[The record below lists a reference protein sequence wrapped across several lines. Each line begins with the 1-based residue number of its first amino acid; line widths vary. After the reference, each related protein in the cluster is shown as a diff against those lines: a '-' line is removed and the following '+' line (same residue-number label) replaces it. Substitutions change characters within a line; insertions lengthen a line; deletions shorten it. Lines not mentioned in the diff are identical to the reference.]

1 MTTRWTPIK
10 TAVALAVYGASFAA
24 GMAHAAQSAQSAPAA
39 PAAAQQAA
47 PAAPAAPQAA
57 PASAPQAAAAPKAA
71 LRPGDDFF
79 SWANGDW
86 LTKTEI
92 PADRSGW
99 GAMASL
105 AEDTNQRI
113 VKLIEAA
120 AADKK
125 AGGEARKVAD
135 FYTTYMNEG
144 QIESR
149 GTAPLK
155 PLLAKIDAIKDKAG
169 LTRALG
175 ETLRADV
182 DPLNNTNF
190 QTENIFG
197 LWVSP
202 GLHDPA
208 YNMPYLLQGGIGM
221 PDRAYYLDNS
231 PRMAELRTKYQ
242 QYIATMLK
250 GAGFPDAEA
259 RAAKVFALEVDI
271 ANTHGTRADSA
282 DVLKA
287 DNLWTVK
294 DFETKAPGMDW
305 KAFFKAA
312 RLGDQGKFIVW
323 HPSAVVGEAAL
334 VNKIDLATWKDYLAF
349 HRINGMASVLP
360 KAFADQKFD
369 FYGKALSG
377 TPQQSARWKRALGA
391 TNGALDEAVG
401 KIYVAKYFPAENKA
415 RLQQMVANI
424 VDAFGKRI
432 DKLDWM
438 APATRAQA
446 KEKLKVLYVGVG
458 YPDKWKS
465 YAGLKVVPGDAFG
478 NALRAEEFY
487 TAQQIAKLHQKPDR
501 TEWSMPPQLVNA
513 VNLPLQNALNFPAA
527 ILQPPFFDPKAS
539 DAANYGSIGAIIG
552 HEISHSFD
560 DQGSQFDAQ
569 GRLRNWWTKED
580 GEHFQ
585 QATAKLVAQYNGYKP
600 FPDLAVN
607 GQQTLSENLA
617 DLAGLS
623 AAYDAYKASNA
634 KEAGKDVAKA
644 AADEGDRQFFIGYAH
659 SWRTKM
665 REAAERRGILT
676 DGHAPPEYRTATVR
690 NIDAW
695 YKAFDVQ
702 PGQALYLAPEE
713 RVRVW

>member
-1 MTTRWTPIK
+1 MNTCWTPIK
-10 TAVALAVYGASFAA
+10 TAIALAVCGASFAVA
-24 GMAHAAQSAQSAPAA
+24 GTAIAQSAPAA
-39 PAAAQQAA
+39 AQA
-47 PAAPAAPQAA
+47 PAAAPQA
-57 PASAPQAAAAPKAA
+57 PATAPQAVAAPKAA

-79 SWANGDW
+79 TWANGDW
-86 LTKTEI
+86 LSKTEI

-105 AEDTNQRI
+105 AEETNQRI
-113 VKLIEAA
+113 VKLIEDT

-125 AGGEARKVAD
+125 AGGDARKVAD

-144 QIESR
+144 AIETR

-155 PLLAKIDAIKDKAG
+155 PLLARIDAIKDRAG

-182 DPLNNTNF
+182 DPLNNTDF
-190 QTENIFG
+190 ATENIFG
-197 LWVSP
+197 LWVAQ

-208 YNMPYLLQGGIGM
+208 HNLPYLLQGGIGM
-221 PDRAYYLDNS
+221 PDRAYYLDSS
-231 PRMAELRTKYQ
+231 PKMAELRTRYQ
-242 QYIATMLK
+242 QHIATMLK
-250 GAGFPDAEA
+250 LAGFPDAEA

-271 ANTHGTRADSA
+271 ANTHVTRADSA

-305 KAFFKAA
+305 KAYFKAA
-312 RLGDQGKFIVW
+312 HLGDQGKFIVW
-323 HPSAVVGEAAL
+323 HPSATVGEAAL

-360 KAFADQKFD
+360 KAFADEQFD

-415 RLQQMVANI
+415 RLQQMVSNI
-424 VDAFGKRI
+424 VDAFGRRI

-465 YAGLKVVPGDAFG
+465 YAGLKVVAGDAFG
-478 NALRAEEFY
+478 NALRADEFH
-487 TAQQIAKLHQKPDR
+487 TAQEVARLHAKPDR

-513 VNLPLQNALNFPAA
+513 VNMPLQNALNFPAA

-569 GRLRNWWTKED
+569 GRLRDWWTKED
-580 GEHFQ
+580 GEHFR
-585 QATAKLVAQYNGYKP
+585 AASGKLVAQYNGYKP
-600 FPDLAVN
+600 FADLAVN
-607 GQQTLSENLA
+607 GQLTLSENLA

-623 AAYDAYKASNA
+623 ASYDAYKAAAA
-634 KEAGKDVAKA
+634 KEAGKNAGE
-644 AADEGDRQFFIGYAH
+644 EGDRQFFIGYAH

-702 PGQALYLAPEE
+702 PGQALYLPPEE